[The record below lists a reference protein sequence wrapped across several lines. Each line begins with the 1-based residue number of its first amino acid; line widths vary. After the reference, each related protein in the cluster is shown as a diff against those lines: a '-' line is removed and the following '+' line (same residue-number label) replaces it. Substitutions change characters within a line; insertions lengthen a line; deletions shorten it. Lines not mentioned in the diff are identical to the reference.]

1 MTMHRSKIVADD
13 LNRRSMANAQW
24 SVATAKTEDSNY
36 VRSVAGAR
44 LLFNQGKTVCGD
56 ESQRASLLALSSV
69 FDRLLI
75 HEPVSSLPCASPSGA
90 SSRSGSKRSLLDM
103 NKVNHLLESLR
114 TTEFA
119 GKFDPNHHFKYLEP
133 NTELPGYNSFKQ
145 AKQRGS
151 FDSSLHATALYKKS
165 FSCGCEQTHSTMP
178 PLKKIK
184 SHSDVQ

>member
-1 MTMHRSKIVADD
+1 
-13 LNRRSMANAQW
+13 MANAQW
-24 SVATAKTEDSNY
+24 NVETTGKTDESNY
-36 VRSVAGAR
+36 IRSVAGAR
-44 LLFNQGKTVCGD
+44 LLFNQGKTLCGD
-56 ESQRASLLALSSV
+56 EAQQKSLIALSSV

-75 HEPVSSLPCASPSGA
+75 HDTVSSLPCASPSCG

-103 NKVNHLLESLR
+103 IQVNHLLESLR

-119 GKFDPNHHFKYLEP
+119 GKFDPNHHSKYLEP

-151 FDSSLHATALYKKS
+151 FDSTLHATTLHKKS
-165 FSCGCEQTHSTMP
+165 SSCGCEQTHSTMP